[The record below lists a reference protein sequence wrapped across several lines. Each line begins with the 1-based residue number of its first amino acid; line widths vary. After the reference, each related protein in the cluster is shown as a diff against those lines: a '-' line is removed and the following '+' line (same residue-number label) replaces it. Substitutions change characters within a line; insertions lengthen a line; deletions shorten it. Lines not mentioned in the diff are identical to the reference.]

1 MKKMRGK
8 SALRAGEPSKR
19 SCNLYLSE
27 IVINKL
33 DKLAQQAQVSKS
45 EFIEQLIRSLDAPET
60 K

>member
-1 MKKMRGK
+1 V
-8 SALRAGEPSKR
+8 GEPSKR

-33 DKLAQQAQVSKS
+33 DKLAQQAQVYKS
-45 EFIEQLIRSLDAPET
+45 EFIEQLIRSLDATEA